1 MFCQILNF
9 FSDEVK
15 GGPVIVPLD
24 EKLPVDNADIKDDYE
39 IIALDGKKGK
49 GKGKGKGE
57 GKKGGK

>member
-24 EKLPVDNADIKDDYE
+24 EKLPVDNADYK